1 MMGFK
6 GSIFLTLSSLEFN
19 LGRCR
24 IDGSI
29 VHDVSIDASGSFV
42 ASAWQAGVSWNE
54 YEISAWRWNK

>member
-1 MMGFK
+1 MGV
-6 GSIFLTLSSLEFN
+6 FLWN

-24 IDGSI
+24 IAGSI

-54 YEISAWRWNK
+54 LQRRYRNTV